1 MPSDVTF
8 SRVSARVSLVAV
20 AWLAVSVAPRMA
32 AAQDDVVAVLPLAA
46 SESNGLYAKP
56 VADELA
62 RELRT
67 RSGVKVE
74 SLSLAGTVPARV
86 ALVIDGR
93 IIDAGRRKVA
103 LEARVRDPRRGAIMI
118 DTVATKA
125 RPVGEIDVLAG
136 ELAGALAP
144 RLAAA
149 VDEQRRLA
157 AAEAEAVK
165 VAVPV
170 KATNGGGDA
179 RPAPPPP
186 DNRPAILVLRARA
199 MPADV
204 ETITREGMR
213 VAERLGHRAIA
224 AQETAVID
232 PKSLPGVIAAA
243 GAVYALAIDVKDV
256 RFDRRGE
263 KKDVMMAR
271 GRARVVLYDRTGR
284 PLFDRI
290 ARTGTL
296 VGSRGDGQPALV
308 HFVGEQIADIVYP
321 YLRRLVGK

>member
-1 MPSDVTF
+1 VA
-8 SRVSARVSLVAV
+8 VAVAVAV
-20 AWLAVSVAPRMA
+20 AWLAVIAAPRVA

-46 SESNGLYAKP
+46 SESHGMYAKP
-56 VADELA
+56 VADEIA
-62 RELRT
+62 RELGS

-74 SLSLAGTVPARV
+74 SLSLAGSVPARV

-93 IIDAGRRKVA
+93 IVDAGRRKVV

-125 RPVGEIDVLAG
+125 RAVGEIDVLAG

-144 RLAAA
+144 RLKAA

-165 VAVPV
+165 VVEPV
-170 KATNGGGDA
+170 KVTKGN
-179 RPAPPPP
+179 PPPRP
-186 DNRPAILVLRARA
+186 SPLRGEGDSRPAILVLRARA
-199 MPADV
+199 MPGDV

-224 AQETAVID
+224 GQETALVD
-232 PKSLPGVIAAA
+232 PKALPGVIAAA

-263 KKDVMMAR
+263 KKDVIMAR

-284 PLFDRI
+284 AVFDRI

-321 YLRRLVGK
+321 YLRKLVGK